1 MIAIQ
6 RAGLI
11 INPTAGAGFA
21 ASAAAA
27 RRIITRLGCRQ
38 VLTCPGENGL
48 SALEGMELTAG
59 VVNPAAGT
67 GRGYTQAAVREMI
80 RAGVEALLV
89 VGGDGTLAD
98 AACVLVE
105 ANAPPPVFGLGS
117 GSTNAGALVTCR
129 AEAAEQFDPRQM
141 EIITVPALTA
151 HHGGVLAGVGF
162 NDCVLGFTV
171 VGTLDGRLVNL
182 SAAEKFAGRNMPGQ
196 PASTGTPSTAVWKV
210 TQEQRELIAQG
221 EGTAGVVVGLAEASF
236 TAKALTGGVCLA
248 AFTGAPAGCLVCD
261 LPLVQVELSR
271 AQVLAL
277 PPIHTTYTSL
287 DSSMQIR
294 VSGCKPGTALC
305 VDGNPLALLDQD
317 DEVCFSVRESAIQ
330 VFKLL

>member
-1 MIAIQ
+1 MKAIQ

-27 RRIITRLGCRQ
+27 RRIVVRFGCQQ
-38 VLTCPGENGL
+38 VVTCPGENGL
-48 SALEGMELTAG
+48 AALEGLQLAVEVVDPAG
-59 VVNPAAGT
+59 EI

-89 VGGDGTLAD
+89 AGGDGTLAD

-105 ANAPPPVFGLGS
+105 ADSPPPVFGLGC
-117 GSTNAGALVTCR
+117 GSTNAGALVTVR
-129 AEAAEQFDPRQM
+129 ADAAEQFDPRQM
-141 EIITVPALTA
+141 ALETVPALTA
-151 HHGGVLAGVGF
+151 HLGGGLTGVGF

-171 VGTLDGRLVNL
+171 VGTLEGRLRNL
-182 SAAEKFAGRNMPGQ
+182 SAAEKFRGRSAPGQ
-196 PASTGTPSTAVWKV
+196 PRPIGTPRTAVWRASQGKN
-210 TQEQRELIAQG
+210 EWIAQG
-221 EGTAGVVVGLAEASF
+221 EETAAVIVGLAERSF

-248 AFTGAPAGCLVCD
+248 AFTGAPAGCLVSD
-261 LPLVQVELSR
+261 LPLVQVELSC
-271 AQVLAL
+271 AEVLAL
-277 PPIHTTYTSL
+277 PPIRTTYTSL
-287 DSSMQIR
+287 DASMQIHVR
-294 VSGCKPGTALC
+294 GCRPGTALC
-305 VDGNPLALLDQD
+305 VDGNPLALLEEE